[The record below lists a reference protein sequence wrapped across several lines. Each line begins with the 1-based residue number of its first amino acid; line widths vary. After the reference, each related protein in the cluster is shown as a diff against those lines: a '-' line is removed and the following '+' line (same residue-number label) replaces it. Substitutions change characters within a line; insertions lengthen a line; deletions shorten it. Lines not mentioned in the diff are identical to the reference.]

1 MNMGEKTGM
10 GSRSGHVAVM
20 FGDKKIF
27 VFGGFT
33 GEIVLNDVWVFDV
46 ANSQWTEVM
55 RSENLLSQEA
65 GPEDDP
71 DQPPLPQ
78 T

>member
-1 MNMGEKTGM
+1 MPSSSSPFTWEKMMNMGEKTGM
-10 GSRSGHVAVM
+10 GSRSGHAAVM

-46 ANSQWTEVM
+46 ANS
-55 RSENLLSQEA
+55 
-65 GPEDDP
+65 
-71 DQPPLPQ
+71 
-78 T
+78 